1 MIISFIMITTTDR
14 TLATKLFP
22 KADAAKRDSTARDI
36 SVAMLPE
43 RQALADLVSRLEQ
56 VAEDPTFRQVFESA
70 KTQGVF
76 FRGKPWKEELD
87 RAKAIVATYPT
98 PEVEGES

>member
-1 MIISFIMITTTDR
+1 MITKTD
-14 TLATKLFP
+14 TDL
-22 KADAAKRDSTARDI
+22 AAKFMPNALPAKLESTARAI
-36 SVAMLPE
+36 STAMLPE

-56 VAEDPTFRQVFESA
+56 VQDDPTFKQVFEAA
-70 KTQGVF
+70 KGQGVF

-98 PEVEGES
+98 PEIEGEQEP

>member
-1 MIISFIMITTTDR
+1 MITTTDR
-14 TLATKLFP
+14 ALALKLFP
-22 KADAAKRDSTARDI
+22 KADAAKRDATAQDI
-36 SVAMLPE
+36 CIAMLPE
-43 RQALADLVSRLEQ
+43 RQALTDLVSRLEQ
-56 VAEDPTFRQVFESA
+56 VAEDPTFRQVFEAA

-98 PEVEGES
+98 PDVEGES